1 MNDENQLREWI
12 DRYGNMLLRV
22 CFLYL
27 HDAALAE
34 DAIQETFL
42 KAWKKR
48 NIFQNKSSEKSWLT
62 AIAMNTCRDM
72 LRSTWFKHV
81 DRHVTPEDL
90 PQGGTGEEKDD
101 RLPVELMNLPERIRE
116 VIVMYYYVGMR
127 TEEIAQAFGISR
139 AAVIM
144 RLKRGREKL
153 KTLLTDQEGNLNG

>member
-12 DRYGNMLLRV
+12 EQYGNMLLRM
-22 CFLYL
+22 CYLYL

-34 DAIQETFL
+34 DAVQETFL

-48 NIFQNKSSEKSWLT
+48 NMFQGKSSEKSWLT

-90 PQGGTGEEKDD
+90 PQGGIGEEKDD
-101 RLPVELMNLPERIRE
+101 RITVELMNLPEKIKK
-116 VIVMYYYVGMR
+116 VIVMHYYAGMR
-127 TEEIAQAFGISR
+127 TEEIAQALGIGRS
-139 AAVIM
+139 AVIM

-153 KTLLTDQEGNLNG
+153 KTLLTDQEGN

>member
-12 DRYGNMLLRV
+12 EEYGNMLLRM
-22 CFLYL
+22 CYLYL

-34 DAIQETFL
+34 DAVQETFL

-48 NIFQNKSSEKSWLT
+48 NMFQGKSSEKSWLT

-90 PQGGTGEEKDD
+90 PQGGIGEEKDD
-101 RLPVELMNLPERIRE
+101 RITVELMNLPEKIRK
-116 VIVMYYYVGMR
+116 VIVMHYYAGMR
-127 TEEIAQAFGISR
+127 TEEIAKAFGISR
-139 AAVIM
+139 SAVIM

-153 KTLLTDQEGNLNG
+153 KTLLTDQEGN

>member
-12 DRYGNMLLRV
+12 EQYGNMLLRM
-22 CFLYL
+22 CYFYL
-27 HDAALAE
+27 HDVALAE
-34 DAIQETFL
+34 DAVQETFL

-48 NIFQNKSSEKSWLT
+48 NMFQGKSSEKSWLT

-101 RLPVELMNLPERIRE
+101 SITVELMNLPEKIRK
-116 VIVMYYYVGMR
+116 VMVMYYYVGMH
-127 TEEIAQAFGISR
+127 TEEIAQVFDISR
-139 AAVIM
+139 SAVIM
-144 RLKRGREKL
+144 RLERGREKL
-153 KTLLTDQEGNLNG
+153 KTLLTDQEGNGNG